1 MPIIIIFTKFDKLVN
16 EYKINLM
23 RQKDSDAWKH
33 ALQKAD
39 ERIEEDCAQRL
50 RDVAGE
56 DIHYLAVL
64 NKSQFSDML
73 L

>member
-1 MPIIIIFTKFDKLVN
+1 MPIIVVFTKFDKLVN

-23 RQKDSDAWKH
+23 RQKDSDAGKH

-39 ERIEEDCAQRL
+39 EKIEEDCAQRL
-50 RDVAGE
+50 RNVAGE
-56 DIHYLAVL
+56 DICYLAVS